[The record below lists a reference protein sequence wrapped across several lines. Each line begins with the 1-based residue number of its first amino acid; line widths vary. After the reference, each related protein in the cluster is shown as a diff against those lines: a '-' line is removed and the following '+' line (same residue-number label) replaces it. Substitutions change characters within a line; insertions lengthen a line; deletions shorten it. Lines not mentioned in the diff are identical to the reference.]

1 VTSPGPE
8 ETVRAAGEA
17 ATDETVRS
25 AGEAATEETVRAAG
39 EAATDG
45 APSWSPSPLQQERD
59 AYRRR
64 RARRSTGI
72 AAGSALVVAT
82 VLIVGITSSPGWPR
96 VQQSFF
102 DPEVAW
108 AALPQVLYGLRL
120 NAYVWLGAAAG
131 MLVFGLLL
139 AILRTLQG
147 PVFWPLR
154 ALATIYVDLFRGLPV
169 IIVLYVVGFGV
180 PALRLQG
187 VPTDAVLLGAIALTL
202 TYSAYVAEVLRAGI
216 QSVHPSQRAA
226 ARSLGLSSAQTMRY
240 VVLPQGIR
248 RVVPALL
255 NDLVSLQ
262 KDAGL
267 ISILGIPIDAL
278 RSAQIVQSEYFSYT
292 PFLVAGLLFIAFT
305 IPLTRL
311 TDYVMRRSGYT
322 VSGLAG

>member
-1 VTSPGPE
+1 MTSPGPE
-8 ETVRAAGEA
+8 ESVTAAQGGGPPGQAGDSTGAGPA
-17 ATDETVRS
+17 A
-25 AGEAATEETVRAAG
+25 
-39 EAATDG
+39 
-45 APSWSPSPLQQERD
+45 WSPSALQRERD
-59 AYRRR
+59 AYRRS
-64 RARRSTGI
+64 RARRSTVI
-72 AAGSALVVAT
+72 AAVST
-82 VLIVGITSSPGWPR
+82 VLFLTLAVLAVTSSPGWPR

-108 AALPQVLYGLRL
+108 VALPQILYGLRL

-226 ARSLGLSSAQTMRY
+226 ARSLGLSGPQTMRH

-292 PFLVAGLLFIAFT
+292 PFLVAGLLFIVFT

-311 TDYVMRRSGYT
+311 TDYAMRRSGYMA
-322 VSGLAG
+322 SGLAA

>member
-1 VTSPGPE
+1 MTSPAPE
-8 ETVRAAGEA
+8 EATGAAERAAAAAATSAGGAGADGVRA
-17 ATDETVRS
+17 
-25 AGEAATEETVRAAG
+25 
-39 EAATDG
+39 
-45 APSWSPSPLQQERD
+45 WSPSKLQRERD
-59 AYRRR
+59 AYRAA

-72 AAGSALVVAT
+72 AVVSSVV
-82 VLIVGITSSPGWPR
+82 VLGLLAVGVTSSPGWPR

-102 DPEVAW
+102 DPVVAW
-108 AALPQVLYGLRL
+108 KSLPTVLYGLRL
-120 NAYVWLGAAAG
+120 NAYVWLGAGAG
-131 MLVFGLLL
+131 MLVLGLLL

-154 ALATIYVDLFRGLPV
+154 ALATVYVDLFRGLPV
-169 IIVLYVVGFGV
+169 IIVLYLVGFGV

-187 VPTDAVLLGAIALTL
+187 VPTDAVLLGAVALTL

-226 ARSLGLSSAQTMRY
+226 ARSLGLSGAQTLRH

-267 ISILGIPIDAL
+267 ISILGIPLDAL
-278 RSAQIVQSEYFSYT
+278 RNAQIMQYEYFSYT
-292 PFLVAGLLFIAFT
+292 PYVVAGLLFIAFT

-311 TDYVMRRSGYT
+311 TDYVMRRSGYVAT
-322 VSGLAG
+322 GLKV

>member
-8 ETVRAAGEA
+8 ESVTAAQGGGRPEQDGDS
-17 ATDETVRS
+17 TG
-25 AGEAATEETVRAAG
+25 AGPA
-39 EAATDG
+39 D
-45 APSWSPSPLQQERD
+45 WSPSALQRERD
-59 AYRRR
+59 AYRRS
-64 RARRSTGI
+64 RARRSTVI
-72 AAGSALVVAT
+72 AAVSTLLFLAVA
-82 VLIVGITSSPGWPR
+82 VLAVTSSPGWPR

-108 AALPQVLYGLRL
+108 VALPQVLYGLRL

-216 QSVHPSQRAA
+216 QSVHPSPRAA
-226 ARSLGLSSAQTMRY
+226 ARSLGLSGPQTMRH

-292 PFLVAGLLFIAFT
+292 PFLVAGLLFIVFT

-322 VSGLAG
+322 ASGLVA

>member
-1 VTSPGPE
+1 VLFVT
-8 ETVRAAGEA
+8 VAALA
-17 ATDETVRS
+17 V
-25 AGEAATEETVRAAG
+25 
-39 EAATDG
+39 
-45 APSWSPSPLQQERD
+45 
-59 AYRRR
+59 
-64 RARRSTGI
+64 
-72 AAGSALVVAT
+72 
-82 VLIVGITSSPGWPR
+82 TSSPGWPR

-102 DPEVAW
+102 NPELAW
-108 AALPQVLYGLRL
+108 VALPQVLYGLRL

-169 IIVLYVVGFGV
+169 IIVLYVVGFGI

-226 ARSLGLSSAQTMRY
+226 ARSLGLSTAQTMRH

-267 ISILGIPIDAL
+267 ISVLGIPIDAL

-322 VSGLAG
+322 ASGLVA

>member
-1 VTSPGPE
+1 
-8 ETVRAAGEA
+8 
-17 ATDETVRS
+17 
-25 AGEAATEETVRAAG
+25 
-39 EAATDG
+39 
-45 APSWSPSPLQQERD
+45 
-59 AYRRR
+59 
-64 RARRSTGI
+64 
-72 AAGSALVVAT
+72 VAT

-187 VPTDAVLLGAIALTL
+187 VPTDAVLLGAMALTL

-226 ARSLGLSSAQTMRY
+226 ARSLG
-240 VVLPQGIR
+240 
-248 RVVPALL
+248 VVPALL

>member
-1 VTSPGPE
+1 MTSPGPE
-8 ETVRAAGEA
+8 ESVTAAQGGG
-17 ATDETVRS
+17 RPGQ
-25 AGEAATEETVRAAG
+25 AGDSTGAG
-39 EAATDG
+39 PAD
-45 APSWSPSPLQQERD
+45 WSPSALQRERD
-59 AYRRR
+59 AYRRS
-64 RARRSTGI
+64 RARRSTVI
-72 AAGSALVVAT
+72 AAVSTVLFLTVAVVA
-82 VLIVGITSSPGWPR
+82 VTSSPGWPR

-108 AALPQVLYGLRL
+108 VALPQVLYGLRL

-226 ARSLGLSSAQTMRY
+226 ARSLGLSGPQTMRH

-292 PFLVAGLLFIAFT
+292 PFLVAGLLFIVFT

-322 VSGLAG
+322 ASGLVA